1 LEDPLLSDNKDIVS
15 TEKSRREGI
24 LSGVMLLAAS
34 TFLCKIIGLF
44 FKIPI
49 INIVGIDGM
58 AYFSSAYNIYMLLNS
73 IAAAGLPVALSILV
87 AKNRAL
93 GYTDNIKK
101 IFLSALTL
109 FLLLGFAGTLLLYL
123 GADSYSK
130 FIGIEASA
138 PAVKAIAPTLLF
150 ICISGAIRGYFQGHE
165 IMLPTALSQLMESLG
180 KLALGV
186 GFALYAVK
194 IGLDSSYT
202 AAAAVIGLS
211 AGVFLSVVYLFVR
224 LLFFSRKAN
233 RICSTDNS
241 VKDGNKKILYDLF
254 IIAFPITLSSC
265 VTSLTSLADT
275 ALITNRLVSGG
286 FSSDAAVTLYSSY
299 TNLAIPLFNLPPAL
313 ITAIGVSLIPAL
325 TSAITRNAEGESKK
339 IFTSAVKLCNTFA
352 IPAAAGIAVFAK
364 PILLAIYPNEAEACN
379 FASPLLSILSAAI
392 VFSCLTTV
400 CNATLQ
406 AYMKPALPIISMA
419 SGALIKIAVEYI
431 LVGSDIGI
439 YGAPISTVACT
450 LTILVMD
457 LIFIAIYTPQRVELF
472 SLLKIFVSTAMSV
485 GLSALLY
492 KLLLCYDCSDLLTL
506 AIAII
511 SAICLYIIFALLFG
525 VVSYADMISLGVLNS
540 LAKKLKK
547 MKLIK

>member
-1 LEDPLLSDNKDIVS
+1 MLSENKDILS
-15 TEKSRREGI
+15 TEKKRRGGT

-87 AKNRAL
+87 AKNRAQ
-93 GYTDNIKK
+93 GKSENIRKV
-101 IFLSALTL
+101 FRSALTV
-109 FLLLGFAGTLLLYL
+109 FLLLGATGTLLLYF
-123 GADSYSK
+123 GAEPYSN
-130 FIGIEASA
+130 FIGIEPSAAS
-138 PAVKAIAPTLLF
+138 VKAIAPTLLF

-180 KLALGV
+180 KLVLGV

-194 IGLDSSYT
+194 LGMDSSHA
-202 AAAAVIGLS
+202 AAAAVVGLS
-211 AGVFLSVVYLFVR
+211 AGVFLSSVYLAVR
-224 LLFFSRKAN
+224 LLLFSRKTNSISA
-233 RICSTDNS
+233 TEDS
-241 VKDGNKKILYDLF
+241 VKDSNKKILYDLF
-254 IIAFPITLSSC
+254 VIALPITLSSC

-275 ALITNRLVSGG
+275 ALITNRLVYGG

-325 TSAITRNAEGESKK
+325 TSAITRNAEDESKR
-339 IFTSAVKLCNTFA
+339 IFTSAVKLCNVFA

-364 PILLAIYPNEAEACN
+364 PILLAIYPSEAEACN
-379 FASPLLSILSAAI
+379 FAAPLLSILSAAI

-406 AYMKPALPIISMA
+406 AYMKPALPIVSMA
-419 SGALIKIAVEYI
+419 AGALVKIAVEYI

-439 YGAPISTVACT
+439 YGAPVSTVACT

-472 SLLKIFVSTAMSV
+472 SLLKIFAATALSV
-485 GLSALLY
+485 GLSAILF
-492 KLLLCYDCSDLLTL
+492 KLLLNCGASGLLTL
-506 AIAII
+506 AIAIVT
-511 SAICLYIIFALLFG
+511 AVCLYIVSALLFG
-525 VVSYADMISLGVLNS
+525 VVNYADLISLGVWSS
-540 LAKKLKK
+540 LAERLKKLK
-547 MKLIK
+547 LIK